1 MYIPAQFKSEDLND
15 AIAVMKAHSFAALIA
30 NDDQGWPFVTYLPL
44 HVETVLAAETVE
56 TDTAETPAAPAPDA
70 QIPDAQIPA
79 PQVPAPQVVLYGHV
93 AKANPHWRYL
103 RDRGTAVAS
112 FLGPHA
118 YMSPRV
124 YPDSKRVPTWNYLAV
139 ECRATVR
146 LIEGHD
152 ATDGMMVRLIDD
164 YDPQYLSQ
172 WRSLDEHYVTSMMAG
187 IVGFQLT
194 VTEIQCKLK
203 LNQHRPESHAAMREA
218 YAGGNENERE
228 LVQWMDRLK
237 FK

>member
-1 MYIPAQFKSEDLND
+1 MVAPE
-15 AIAVMKAHSFAALIA
+15 
-30 NDDQGWPFVTYLPL
+30 
-44 HVETVLAAETVE
+44 
-56 TDTAETPAAPAPDA
+56 PAAATTSEPAA
-70 QIPDAQIPA
+70 TTSVSA
-79 PQVPAPQVVLYGHV
+79 PVPAPQVILYGHV

-124 YPDSKRVPTWNYLAV
+124 YPDLKRVPTWNYLAV

-152 ATDGMMVRLIDD
+152 AMDGMMVKLIDD
-164 YDPQYLSQ
+164 YDPPYLPQ
-172 WRSLDEHYVTSMMAG
+172 WRSMDEQYATMMMGG
-187 IVGFQLT
+187 IVGFELT

-203 LNQHRPESHAAMREA
+203 LNQHRPEAHAAMRET
-218 YAGGNENERE
+218 YAGGNDDERE
-228 LVQWMDRLK
+228 LLKWMDRLNLK
-237 FK
+237 

>member
-1 MYIPAQFKSEDLND
+1 MYIPAQFRSDNLND
-15 AIAVMKAHSFAALIA
+15 AIEVMRVHSFAALIA
-30 NDDQGWPFVTYLPL
+30 NDDAGWPFVTYLPL
-44 HVETVLAAETVE
+44 HVETAQTPEAVQTP
-56 TDTAETPAAPAPDA
+56 TAQAPAM
-70 QIPDAQIPA
+70 PA
-79 PQVPAPQVVLYGHV
+79 IAAQVPAPQVVLYGHV

-172 WRSLDEHYVTSMMAG
+172 WRSLDEHYVTTMMAG
-187 IVGFQLT
+187 IVGFELT

-203 LNQHRPESHAAMREA
+203 LNQHRPESHAAMRGA
-218 YAGGNENERE
+218 YASGNDNERE
-228 LVQWMDRLK
+228 LVRWMDRLNLK
-237 FK
+237 